1 MHGLPREVTDRGR
14 EGHDRTMNTSNGT
27 RRLYRK
33 PEGQIVAGV
42 CTGLADYLGID
53 VTIVRLV
60 FAALAVFG
68 GAGVLLYVIAWAV
81 VPEEG
86 EKSSI
91 VEGLREQEPGRLAP
105 MARHEDSSERARSPA
120 IISARRPVHPSASS
134 VADVRP
140 SIPDK
145 ATTSC
150 GPMACAAAPPI
161 RMPRPWA
168 ANSPDWARPKARAR
182 PEPGRLCTN
191 AAAAVIWKAPPM
203 PDSSHA
209 ASTAQAAGAPR

>member
-1 MHGLPREVTDRGR
+1 
-14 EGHDRTMNTSNGT
+14 MNTSNGT

-60 FAALAVFG
+60 FAALAIFG

-91 VEGLREQEPGRLAP
+91 VEGFVNKNRG
-105 MARHEDSSERARSPA
+105 
-120 IISARRPVHPSASS
+120 
-134 VADVRP
+134 
-140 SIPDK
+140 
-145 ATTSC
+145 
-150 GPMACAAAPPI
+150 G
-161 RMPRPWA
+161 
-168 ANSPDWARPKARAR
+168 
-182 PEPGRLCTN
+182 
-191 AAAAVIWKAPPM
+191 
-203 PDSSHA
+203 
-209 ASTAQAAGAPR
+209 